1 MSCIYKRGEGRWAI
15 ILEGER
21 DPKTGKR
28 KQHWH
33 TIKGTYR
40 QAQAR
45 LHELS
50 ASLQK
55 GDYVE
60 PSKLTVADYV
70 RSRIA
75 QWAASGRISP
85 KTTERYT
92 ELIDNQIAPHIGAV
106 PIQKLKA
113 SDIEGWHTSLKIRGR
128 KDGKGGVSNRTIS
141 HAHRVLSKALRD
153 AVRHNIVSKNV
164 AAEERA
170 PAVAAD
176 EMIILTPEQVR
187 DLPVKLNGQRMYA
200 RAITALYTGMRPQE
214 LLALRWNALDL
225 NAKPPTVAVSEALEG
240 TKQHGLR
247 FKGPK
252 TASGRRQITL
262 PDIVV
267 DVLREHKRQQ
277 LEERMAL
284 GLGRPSED
292 ALVFPA
298 LRDPSLPQAPDAFSA
313 EWRDAADKIGL
324 CGVPLYS
331 LRHTHASQLIDEGV
345 DVVTISKRLGHASPA
360 ITLKVYAHL
369 FRKDD
374 GKAAEA
380 INRALQRD

>member
-1 MSCIYKRGEGRWAI
+1 MKGHIRERSPGHWAI
-15 ILEGER
+15 VIDEPSES
-21 DPKTGKR
+21 GKR
-28 KQHWH
+28 SQRWH
-33 TIKGTYR
+33 SFKGTKR
-40 QAQAR
+40 EAQAK
-45 LHELS
+45 LHELI
-50 ASLQK
+50 ASISK

-60 PSKLTVADYV
+60 PSKLTVAEYV

-75 QWAASGRISP
+75 QWAAAGEISP

-92 ELIDNQIAPHIGAV
+92 ELLDNQIAPHLGV
-106 PIQKLKA
+106 KPIQKLKPV
-113 SDIEGWHTSLKIRGR
+113 DVERWHTSLKTGGR
-128 KDGKGGVSNRTIS
+128 KDGKGGVSNRTIG

-153 AVRHNIVSKNV
+153 AVRHNVAVKNV
-164 AAEERA
+164 AAEEGA
-170 PAVAAD
+170 PAVD
-176 EMIILTPEQVR
+176 GNEMIILTPEQVR
-187 DLPVKLNGQRMYA
+187 DLPAKLKGQRMYA
-200 RAITALYTGMRPQE
+200 RAIIALHTGVRPQE
-214 LLALRWNALDL
+214 LVALRWSAVDLD
-225 NAKPPTVAVSEALEG
+225 AKPSPTITIAEALEG

-252 TASGRRQITL
+252 TRSGRRQITL

-267 DVLREHKRQQ
+267 DALREHRRQQ
-277 LEERMAL
+277 LEQRLVL
-284 GLGRPSED
+284 GLGKLPDD

-298 LRDPSLPQAPDAFSA
+298 LSGGPQSPDAFSA

-324 CGVPLYS
+324 VGIPLYS
-331 LRHTHASQLIDEGV
+331 LRHTHASLLIDKGV

-380 INRALQRD
+380 INRALLEG